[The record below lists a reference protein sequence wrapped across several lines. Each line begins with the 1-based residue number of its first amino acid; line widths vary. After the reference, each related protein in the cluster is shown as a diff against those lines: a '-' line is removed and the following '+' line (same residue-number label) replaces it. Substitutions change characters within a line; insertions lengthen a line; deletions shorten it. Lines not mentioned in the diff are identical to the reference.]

1 MNIKWAD
8 VMGRGNVL
16 GRPLAV
22 TLWCLGWAVL
32 WMSGGYSVA
41 EAAESAVA
49 CTNPAS
55 GAHWQIRIDYERS
68 TVDSYPARIT
78 EATISWRGASDGGNY
93 SLDRKSGN
101 LTVVIASSTGGY
113 FLFDRCKLEN

>member
-1 MNIKWAD
+1 M
-8 VMGRGNVL
+8 L

-22 TLWCLGWAVL
+22 ALTCLGGAVL
-32 WMSGGYSVA
+32 WLSGEPSVTR
-41 EAAESAVA
+41 AAESAVT

-55 GAHWQIRIDYERS
+55 GTQWQIRIDYARS
-68 TVDSYPARIT
+68 TVDTYPASIT
-78 EATISWRGASDGGNY
+78 EAKISWHDASDGGNY
-93 SLDRKSGN
+93 TLDRKSGN

>member
-1 MNIKWAD
+1 
-8 VMGRGNVL
+8 MGRRDEESGVL

-22 TLWCLGWAVL
+22 ALACFGGAFLSV
-32 WMSGGYSVA
+32 SGGHGLA
-41 EAAESAVA
+41 NAAESAIA

-55 GAHWQIRIDYERS
+55 GAQWQIRIDYERS
-68 TVDSYPARIT
+68 TVDSYPANIT
-78 EATISWRGASDGGNY
+78 EAKISWHDASDGGNY
-93 SLDRKSGN
+93 TLDRKSGN

>member
-1 MNIKWAD
+1 
-8 VMGRGNVL
+8 VL

-22 TLWCLGWAVL
+22 ALGYLGWAVL
-32 WMSGGYSVA
+32 WVSGGYSVA
-41 EAAESAVA
+41 AAAESAVT

-68 TVDSYPARIT
+68 TVDSYPAHIT
-78 EATISWRGASDGGNY
+78 EATISWHDVSDGGNY